1 MQKKSKKGQMQK
13 NSKKGEQPAQ
23 EKPGEACWWRRQA
36 WRRRDRRGRRG
47 SAGSKKTMKRFF
59 IFAAL
64 FTLIVCRSY
73 LKLSCTAAPLKGCK
87 LRL

>member
-13 NSKKGEQPAQ
+13 NSKKVNNLPKRSQVKPAGGVVRHGGDETVGGGEGAL
-23 EKPGEACWWRRQA
+23 EV
-36 WRRRDRRGRRG
+36 
-47 SAGSKKTMKRFF
+47 KKTMKRFF

-73 LKLSCTAAPLKGCK
+73 FKLSCTAAPLKGCK

>member
-13 NSKKGEQPAQ
+13 NSKKVNNLPKRSQVKPAGGVVGHGGDETVGGGEGAL
-23 EKPGEACWWRRQA
+23 EV
-36 WRRRDRRGRRG
+36 
-47 SAGSKKTMKRFF
+47 KKTMKRFF

-73 LKLSCTAAPLKGCK
+73 FKLSCTAAPLKGCK